1 MAGTIPSNLVVR
13 RAIDDLAD
21 FSGETVVL
29 KYIKFFIAQQIVEGR
44 HFVNLMRDK
53 AQTARNCIAQLNAII
68 AEMEAIEDQD
78 EVYDSL
84 ICLKE
89 DRRGENKKLMALN
102 DLIAQAERGRIKGK
116 KEQKRINNRQG
127 MKVTRNRVEETAKD
141 QQPGS
146 ALQHRKSSQSKLMK
160 PRTKLEQVFKD

>member
-21 FSGETVVL
+21 FSGETAVL

-53 AQTARNCIAQLNAII
+53 AQTARNCIAQLNAMI
-68 AEMEAIEDQD
+68 AEMEAIKDQE

-84 ICLKE
+84 ICLKD
-89 DRRGENKKLMALN
+89 DRWY
-102 DLIAQAERGRIKGK
+102 RIFTKG
-116 KEQKRINNRQG
+116 QKQSQTRQ
-127 MKVTRNRVEETAKD
+127 N
-141 QQPGS
+141 
-146 ALQHRKSSQSKLMK
+146 
-160 PRTKLEQVFKD
+160 